1 MDVLIKNDEIE
12 VTFSSMGLLLTDFD
26 DSSPSLV
33 LNRRSV
39 RNRNG
44 YINYGAVHSQKNI
57 TLTGVFLARD
67 PYELEVIK
75 DEINGLISNDEPFY
89 ITKMI
94 PTREI
99 YEYQNPGETT
109 GFDLLEIPHTKY
121 RYRYKVI
128 TENSIQYDF
137 LGNHKGG
144 LLTRFSI
151 SLITAD
157 IPYGL
162 TEPTDESINHYIYYE
177 GTAKCSQLEHPW
189 SIKLV
194 AGENQ
199 PGDFSVSIGG
209 KVFTHRSVNEIKKGD
224 TFILKGV
231 ETLYNG
237 KNVNVRTNYVHFVL
251 TPKNKGLNE
260 FSTNFK
266 GSYEILNKV
275 EFYI

>member
-1 MDVLIKNDEIE
+1 MDALILKDGVE
-12 VTFSSMGLLLTDFD
+12 TRLSSIGLLVTDFK
-26 DSSPSLV
+26 DSSPSV
-33 LNRRSV
+33 VANRREV
-39 RNRNG
+39 ANRSG
-44 YINYGAVHSQKNI
+44 YIFNGAVHKSKQI
-57 TLTGVFLARD
+57 SVTGTFIVPSA
-67 PYELEVIK
+67 YALEEKK
-75 DEINGLISNDEPFY
+75 DEINGLVSNDEPFY

-199 PGDFSVSIGG
+199 PGDFSVSIGD

-237 KNVNVRTNYVHFVL
+237 KNVNARTNYAHFVL